1 MDPASLEPPRKQ
13 GFLSALLQ
21 PLRDFGLGATS
32 LRQATN
38 GLFVIA
44 GISESARMG
53 CGRPWHGGQ
62 GQPGREGCMG
72 SLPVS
77 TSGVEVAQ
85 AGCISQ
91 GWLLG
96 PPFILASC
104 ISLCL
109 SSPPPPPR
117 RPHTPGMAFMLA
129 SWAKGNNMGRRGQ
142 SYQAILEFPVA
153 CGISVGTPVRI
164 RGVPVGGVLGV
175 QPSLEKVE
183 VLVEIRDSTT
193 VIPRN
198 SLIEANQSGL
208 IAEPL
213 IDITPQL
220 PLPEY
225 KGGLLCEGGGR
236 GGTGGWLAWYQGTC
250 TLGRSAGPRQPPL
263 ACPPRCSGN
272 PLDDSCEEEGKVVCH
287 QGRIRGE
294 RGVSGE

>member
-44 GISESARMG
+44 GISESARIG
-53 CGRPWHGGQ
+53 CGRRWHGGQ
-62 GQPGREGCMG
+62 GQPGGEGCMG
-72 SLPVS
+72 SLPVL
-77 TSGVEVAQ
+77 TSGGGGCPGGVYIPGMVAG
-85 AGCISQ
+85 ASVHPRVLHFAMP
-91 GWLLG
+91 LLT
-96 PPFILASC
+96 PP
-104 ISLCL
+104 
-109 SSPPPPPR
+109 

-236 GGTGGWLAWYQGTC
+236 GGTGVGAAWYQGTC